1 MRGVVKNLIFACWF
15 GICVRYIESIP
26 KDVRNIYL
34 RDVSNNES
42 VMSILRKNNDKE
54 DVKKIISLLDIENV
68 GVTLT
73 VLSDDDWDDEQTK
86 ETKIF
91 KDMNEVRGYVISRYK
106 VPFENAC
113 KDVEYWRGENEEW
126 FRIS

>member
-1 MRGVVKNLIFACWF
+1 MS
-15 GICVRYIESIP
+15 E
-26 KDVRNIYL
+26 DVRNIYL
-34 RDVSNNES
+34 RDVGNNES
-42 VMSILRKNNDKE
+42 VMGILRKNNNKE
-54 DVKKIISLLDIENV
+54 DVKKIISLLDIENI

-73 VLSDDDWDDEQTK
+73 VLSDDDCDDEQTK

-91 KDMNEVRGYVISRYK
+91 KDMNEVRGYVISKYK

-113 KDVEYWRGENEEW
+113 KDVEYWRGKDDEL